1 MDKNETLSFLLATLK
16 HKNGYVEWNQFRSG
30 ITQKIS
36 LVQAELNEADLKGY
50 NLTRVDLTAAKLFN
64 ADLSGVDLSYSN
76 LSYADLRRANL
87 ASAFLTN
94 TNLTVAQLQG
104 ANMVDTNLDYA
115 CLKSAKLGGAYLVGA
130 TLIEADLEG
139 ADLRGATLKFANL
152 TGARV
157 KDTNVEDAD
166 LTNAIFSDEM
176 IPGFK
181 NFNRAI
187 LASSQLQKTS
197 GDKSAGKARELLS
210 ETYYE
215 DLFPEAD
222 CYRILG
228 VDRNASF
235 EEIQQ
240 AYKKRLKEYHPDLV
254 VNLGEKIKIVARREF
269 ERIQLAY
276 KSLSRHRSK
285 PLMQFQAGAR
295 VKLPN
300 KPLRQYTIEDFLHL
314 TILLPDND
322 RVYYNLGVKYFEAGL
337 YESAIQAYEKALTL
351 NPNNKFAEQN
361 LKIARLALLLK
372 ES

>member
-1 MDKNETLSFLLATLK
+1 MNKNDVLDFLLSTLK
-16 HKNGYVEWNQFRSG
+16 HQNGYIEWNQYRSG

-36 LVQAELNEADLKGY
+36 LVQAELNDADLKGY

-64 ADLSGVDLSYSN
+64 ADLAGVDLSYSN

-94 TNLTVAQLQG
+94 ANLTVAQLQG

-130 TLIEADLEG
+130 TLVEADLEG

-152 TGARV
+152 TGAKV
-157 KDTNVEDAD
+157 KGTNVEDAD

-187 LASSQLQKTS
+187 FATNQLQKS
-197 GDKSAGKARELLS
+197 ASDKFAGKARDLLYDIS
-210 ETYYE
+210 YE
-215 DLFPEAD
+215 DLFPEED

-228 VDRNASF
+228 VDRNATF

-276 KSLSRHRSK
+276 KSLTRHRSK
-285 PLMQFQAGAR
+285 PLMQFQAGAG

-300 KPLRQYTIEDFLHL
+300 KPLHQYTIEDYLQL
-314 TILLPDND
+314 TILMPDND

-337 YESAIQAYEKALTL
+337 YESAIQAYEKALAL
-351 NPNNKFAEQN
+351 NPQNKYAEQN
-361 LKIARLALLLK
+361 LKIARLARLLQ